1 MRVAIPSNN
10 PGGIDAARSEHFGH
24 CDVFTV
30 VELED
35 KQAGSVSIVQNVP
48 HGSGGCLGPV
58 TVLQD
63 AGVDAIVV
71 SGMGAR
77 PMQGFS
83 EAGITVYYADNKQIK
98 DVKSAVEKLS
108 GSGLPVMNPDQ
119 ACKGSGNCHH

>member
-10 PGGIDAARSEHFGH
+10 PGGMDAARSEHFGH

-30 VELED
+30 VKLED
-35 KQAGSVSIVQNVP
+35 KQALEVGLVENVP
-48 HGSGGCLGPV
+48 HGAGGCKAPV

-63 AGVDAIVV
+63 AGVTAIVV

-83 EAGITVYYADNKQIK
+83 EAGITVYYADNNQVP
-98 DVKSAVEKLS
+98 DVKSAIEKLS
-108 GSGLPVMNPDQ
+108 GSGLPEMHSTQ
-119 ACKGSGNCHH
+119 ACTGSGDCQH